1 MMIEFYKK
9 SIRKYTSKME
19 EYKSQI
25 ENKIRK

>member
-1 MMIEFYKK
+1 MIEFYKK
-9 SIRKYTSKME
+9 NIRKYTSETE